1 MGYLR
6 HECIVVSG
14 WDEKRV
20 KKAHAKAIVI
30 FSNYDMDELVG
41 PVIPHTTNGGAAF
54 LIAPDGSKE
63 GWGPSD
69 KGDEARAEFI
79 EWLKN
84 AKAAELYLD
93 WALVLI
99 GGDDGEY
106 RVLNSPSG
114 GEAPAVMGN
123 QGG

>member
-14 WDEKRV
+14 EIAEEV
-20 KKAHAKAIVI
+20 LKAHAAAVAI
-30 FSNYDMDELVG
+30 FNSRGMGSLVSG
-41 PVIPHTTNGGAAF
+41 LTQHAVNGGAAF

-63 GWGPSD
+63 GWGASD
-69 KGDEARAEFI
+69 TGTSARDEFI
-79 EWLKN
+79 KFLNEGMSF
-84 AKAAELYLD
+84 D

-106 RVLNSPSG
+106 R
-114 GEAPAVMGN
+114 
-123 QGG
+123 